1 MLILANMGPKGHTK
15 VRLIF
20 NPEFV
25 TYWGAKRWGGISR
38 QEMVKD
44 IDFVVTYF
52 LNDPIFTN
60 LVVKDVQRHVTYI
73 FFKRR

>member
-1 MLILANMGPKGHTK
+1 MIILANMGPKGHTK

-20 NPEFV
+20 NPEYV
-25 TYWGAKRWGGISR
+25 THWGVKRWGGISR

-60 LVVKDVQRHVTYI
+60 LVVKDVQRHVAYVC
-73 FFKRR
+73 FKSR